1 MVKCPNCDSI
11 NPDGALRC
19 DCGYDFQA
27 GGVRPPSADL
37 GAFEFAGFW
46 IRVWASVI
54 DSALLILLVG
64 PILLSVYGISYL
76 TSESL
81 IQGPIDFLLS
91 WVAPALAIILF
102 WIYKSATPGKMAI
115 STRII
120 DAQTGSQPST
130 GQLIGRYFAYLISG
144 VPLFLGFLWVAF
156 DRRKQGWHDKL
167 AGTVVVRVDRY
178 RDDGKGVGRSR

>member
-1 MVKCPNCDSI
+1 M
-11 NPDGALRC
+11 RT
-19 DCGYDFQA
+19 
-27 GGVRPPSADL
+27 PSADPGSL
-37 GAFEFAGFW
+37 EFAGFW

-54 DSALLILLVG
+54 DSALLILMVG
-64 PILLSVYGISYL
+64 PILLAVYGIGYFTLESL
-76 TSESL
+76 LQGSL
-81 IQGPIDFLLS
+81 IQGPIDFLLL
-91 WVAPALAIILF
+91 VAPALGIILF

-130 GQLIGRYFAYLISG
+130 GQFIGRYFAYFISG

-156 DRRKQGWHDKL
+156 DRKKQGWHDKL

-178 RDDGKGVGRSR
+178 RDDGKGMGRSR